1 VSEVIKNGRVY
12 HTPLFSI
19 RILKTETPYFKGSF
33 VISKKECRLSVGRNM
48 LKRKARSVFTQIST
62 DLSPVYFVVFI
73 KKALLEAG
81 VDTIAEEYK
90 KIFSK

>member
-1 VSEVIKNGRVY
+1 
-12 HTPLFSI
+12 
-19 RILKTETPYFKGSF
+19 
-33 VISKKECRLSVGRNM
+33 M